1 MLIFVAAAA
10 TAITGTSVAVTGAF
24 RTIGATDALDA
35 FLFGSVNVPH
45 YQSDNH
51 CDNGNDKNING
62 FHRNYLPLRAY
73 SAARFLLVFLIM
85 PAITTPIATTT
96 AKPISAATMFKEAG
110 AVIRVPT
117 TFSLAMKPVTA
128 AAANCFVSNMC

>member
-1 MLIFVAAAA
+1 M
-10 TAITGTSVAVTGAF
+10 
-24 RTIGATDALDA
+24 
-35 FLFGSVNVPH
+35 
-45 YQSDNH
+45 
-51 CDNGNDKNING
+51 
-62 FHRNYLPLRAY
+62 PLRAY

-96 AKPISAATMFKEAG
+96 ARPISAATMFKEAG

-128 AAANCFVSNMC
+128 AAANCLANNIC

>member
-35 FLFGSVNVPH
+35 FLFGSVDIPH

-51 CDNGNDKNING
+51 SDNGNDKNING
-62 FHRNYLPLRAY
+62 FHFAYLPLRAY
-73 SAARFLLVFLIM
+73 WAARFLLVFLIM

-96 AKPISAATMFKEAG
+96 ARPISAATMSRDAG
-110 AVIRVPT
+110 SVIRVP
-117 TFSLAMKPVTA
+117 MV
-128 AAANCFVSNMC
+128 